1 MRNPP
6 SHHTAF
12 TSAATEYR
20 DDALRRD
27 PSAMPS
33 GGQHSAQPRQI
44 RVSDGV
50 KTAPVVSL
58 VAASSIMPEP
68 VRWLWPGWLAGGKLH
83 ILGGAPGT
91 GKTTLALRLAATIS
105 KGEAWP
111 DGYGCPAGNVIVWSG
126 EDDPADTLV
135 PRLIASGAD
144 MRRVFFVSDAV
155 EDGKKRAFDPASDL
169 HGLRAAIVHAGGGSL
184 IVVDPVVSAV
194 AGDSHKNAEVRRSL
208 QPLVDMAG
216 SIGAAVLGI
225 THFSKNTGGR
235 EPTERLTGSLAFGAM
250 ARIVMIAAKK
260 PAENEDEPPVRVFM
274 RSKSNIGR
282 DDGGYEYG
290 LVETELEDFPGVEA
304 SRVEWGGPIE
314 GSAWD
319 VLQEAE
325 AAPEADGGTVG
336 AATEF
341 LRALLSSGPMSA
353 VAVKS
358 HAAGSGLTWSSIRRA
373 KKPAG
378 VVTKREGFGG
388 AGEWT
393 WALGD
398 QKSP

>member
-1 MRNPP
+1 M
-6 SHHTAF
+6 
-12 TSAATEYR
+12 TSVLKFEQMTPAQRDEYFS
-20 DDALRRD
+20 LE
-27 PSAMPS
+27 
-33 GGQHSAQPRQI
+33 AQRYRQAKQAKTV
-44 RVSDGV
+44 RSQGRTPVSDTI
-50 KTAPVVSL
+50 KAIPEVSL
-58 VAASSIMPEP
+58 VAASSITPEP

-105 KGEAWP
+105 KGETWP
-111 DGYGCPAGNVIVWSG
+111 DGYGCLAGNVIIWSG

-144 MRRVFFVSDAV
+144 MGRVYFVADAV
-155 EDGKKRAFDPASDL
+155 EDGRKRAFDPTSDL
-169 HGLRAAIVHAGGGSL
+169 QGLRAAIARAGGASL
-184 IVVDPVVSAV
+184 IVVDPIVSAV

-235 EPTERLTGSLAFGAM
+235 DPTERLTGSLAFGAL
-250 ARIVMIAAKK
+250 ARIVMIAANKL
-260 PAENEDEPPVRVFM
+260 AENKDEPPVRAFM
-274 RSKSNIGR
+274 RSKSNIGP
-282 DDGGYEYG
+282 DDGGYEYE

-304 SRVEWGGPIE
+304 SRVEWRAPIE
-314 GSAWD
+314 GSARD

-325 AAPEADGGTVG
+325 AAPESEGGAVG
-336 AATEF
+336 VATGF
-341 LRALLSSGPMSA
+341 LRALLSNGPMSA
-353 VAVKS
+353 VDVKS
-358 HAAGSGLTWSSIRRA
+358 NAESSGLTWSSIKRA

-388 AGEWT
+388 AGEWLWT
-393 WALGD
+393 LKD
-398 QKSP
+398 QQSP